1 MVPYVIRRR
10 RGRFLQIFFPFEKCL
25 YLKKFSFSLRGRVWV
40 GGGGSRVGRR
50 IPGQYLSHW
59 SGWFFFFFFCILMLM
74 RDVGKLY
81 SKRWKQKTLVVNWS
95 LDSVS
100 RLTLVALSLYT
111 TTHSLPPSSPNVYYH
126 FNQLSHCSPRLKTS
140 EEEEEGNCWLSSEC
154 NLRFSCILC
163 DAINSPS
170 LPRSLSSLLFFSIF
184 CNWDVDQEE
193 KMKEN
198 GSKIRQK

>member
-1 MVPYVIRRR
+1 MDRGGFTCRSKNPRAISISLKWVI
-10 RGRFLQIFFPFEKCL
+10 FL
-25 YLKKFSFSLRGRVWV
+25 FSFAL
-40 GGGGSRVGRR
+40 
-50 IPGQYLSHW
+50 
-59 SGWFFFFFFCILMLM
+59 LMLM

-81 SKRWKQKTLVVNWS
+81 SKRWKQKTLVVNGS

-140 EEEEEGNCWLSSEC
+140 EDEEGNCWLSSEC

-170 LPRSLSSLLFFSIF
+170 LPRSLSSLLFFFLFSVIETSIRRRRWKKMVRKSDKKKVLFEF
-184 CNWDVDQEE
+184 CEWNPNSPEPY
-193 KMKEN
+193 
-198 GSKIRQK
+198 SRQSRIMSPIL

>member
-1 MVPYVIRRR
+1 MDRGGFTCRSKNPRAISISLKWVI
-10 RGRFLQIFFPFEKCL
+10 FL
-25 YLKKFSFSLRGRVWV
+25 FSFAL
-40 GGGGSRVGRR
+40 
-50 IPGQYLSHW
+50 
-59 SGWFFFFFFCILMLM
+59 LMLM

-81 SKRWKQKTLVVNWS
+81 SKRWKQKTLVVNGS

-140 EEEEEGNCWLSSEC
+140 EDEEGNCWLSSEC

-170 LPRSLSSLLFFSIF
+170 LPRSLSSLLFFFLFSVIETSIRRRRWKKMVRKSDKKKF
-184 CNWDVDQEE
+184 CLSFVYGIPNPLNLIVVSRGLCHQSC
-193 KMKEN
+193 KK
-198 GSKIRQK
+198 KTKTK